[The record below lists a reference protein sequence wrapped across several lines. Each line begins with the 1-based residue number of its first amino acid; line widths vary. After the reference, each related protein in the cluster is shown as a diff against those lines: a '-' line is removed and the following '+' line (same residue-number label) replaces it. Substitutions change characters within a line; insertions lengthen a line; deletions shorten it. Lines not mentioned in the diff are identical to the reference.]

1 MFSLGGSEIL
11 VLAIIA
17 LLLFGN
23 KNLPENMKKMVK
35 GLNEVKKVTNEAQ
48 RSWTEIRND
57 VTRQIMADDALEEAK
72 KELANIKSVLEARA
86 QLPETVAVPD
96 ETIALAAAEHDGAA
110 TSDAA
115 HPDAAHQDAAHSDAA
130 HSSLDGV
137 SLEESVTTSAP
148 APNPSKQ

>member
-11 VLAIIA
+11 VLAVIA

-35 GLNEVKKVTNEAQ
+35 VLNEVKKVTNEAQ

-96 ETIALAAAEHDGAA
+96 ETIALAASEHDGAATDTATSDAA

-115 HPDAAHQDAAHSDAA
+115 H
-130 HSSLDGV
+130 SSPDGV
-137 SLEESVTTSAP
+137 SVEESVTASAP

>member
-1 MFSLGGSEIL
+1 VFSLGGSEIL
-11 VLAIIA
+11 VLAVIA

-35 GLNEVKKVTNEAQ
+35 GLNEAKKVANDAQ

-96 ETIALAAAEHDGAA
+96 ETIALAAPDPETAA
-110 TSDAA
+110 AA
-115 HPDAAHQDAAHSDAA
+115 VAPPEDHHSDPHHPEGFAA
-130 HSSLDGV
+130 ADTTAV
-137 SLEESVTTSAP
+137 IETQRPPEST
-148 APNPSKQ
+148 PSKQ